1 MVGDGARCRFGAVAA
16 VTRPG
21 RLPISHALKRMPPGA
36 DLDTLRVWAEWRR
49 QGMSVRKLARL
60 SGHSRER
67 INGILLGTAATRDRH
82 LVLVDLAQVL
92 GL

>member
-1 MVGDGARCRFGAVAA
+1 M
-16 VTRPG
+16 TRPG
-21 RLPISHALKRMPPGA
+21 RLPISHALKHMPPGA

-92 GL
+92 GLRDEGEPWADGGGL